1 MTATIYR
8 NLTPHALSVK
18 ALDGAIVV
26 IPPDERGAARVV
38 YDRLPPEQ
46 TTIANHEVA
55 ITVAGSP
62 REIIGLP
69 EPEEDVVLIVA
80 KAVADAAPAGRGD
93 LMSPGR
99 LLRDADGKVIGCD
112 GLTRRA

>member
-1 MTATIYR
+1 MATTAYV
-8 NLTPHALSVK
+8 NLTPHALNVR
-18 ALDGAIVV
+18 ALDGSTLVL
-26 IPPDERGAARVV
+26 PPSKDGAARVI

-46 TTIANHEVA
+46 ASIAGHEIAVV
-55 ITVAGSP
+55 VAGAP

-69 EPEEDVVLIVA
+69 DPEPHTIYIVA
-80 KAVADAAPAGRGD
+80 KAVADAAPASRGD

-99 LLRDADGKVIGCD
+99 LLRDEDGTVIGCD

>member
-1 MTATIYR
+1 MTTYV
-8 NLTPHALSVK
+8 NLTPHTLNVR
-18 ALDGAIVV
+18 ALDGSTITIA
-26 IPPDERGAARVV
+26 PDERGAARVV

-46 TTIANHEVA
+46 ATLNNHEIA
-55 ITVAGSP
+55 ISAAGPP

-69 EPEEDVVLIVA
+69 DPEPRTIYIVA
-80 KAVADAAPAGRGD
+80 KAVTDAAPASRGD

-99 LLRDADGKVIGCD
+99 LLRDADGNVVGCD

>member
-1 MTATIYR
+1 MTIRYI
-8 NLTPHALSVK
+8 NLTPHALQVK
-18 ALDGAIVV
+18 SLDGGFIT
-26 IPPDERGAARVV
+26 ILPDAEGPARVI

-46 TTIANHEVA
+46 VRIGGSEVA
-55 ITVAGSP
+55 VAVAGP
-62 REIIGLP
+62 VREIVGLP
-69 EPEEDVVLIVA
+69 DPQPDIVFVVA

-99 LLRDADGKVIGCD
+99 LLRDEDGKVIGCD